1 MTLEELKKKLRD
13 SLADAKERGVRI
25 PRAWFEDDLCPDSLK
40 ELGLKVVHVST
51 SPYSWIKH
59 EKGEIK
65 LMEIEQFCH
74 AHDLLCIAVKSEDD
88 ALEVVAAYQF
98 FGDEE
103 KFVAREINP
112 MYLPTKEE
120 GRQSHSHP
128 SGPCSPI
135 PGKEE
140 FFNALGAVMGQLG
153 EITED

>member
-65 LMEIEQFCH
+65 LMEI
-74 AHDLLCIAVKSEDD
+74 
-88 ALEVVAAYQF
+88 
-98 FGDEE
+98 
-103 KFVAREINP
+103 
-112 MYLPTKEE
+112 
-120 GRQSHSHP
+120 
-128 SGPCSPI
+128 
-135 PGKEE
+135 
-140 FFNALGAVMGQLG
+140 
-153 EITED
+153 